1 MVGRRRRAASHFA
14 VARAVARGYI
24 AGMAI
29 FATILMVIG
38 MLATLGVLATGIISM
53 ARGGEF
59 NERWGNRLMRYRI
72 VAQGFALAMF
82 AVGLILLKSAG

>member
-1 MVGRRRRAASHFA
+1 MRV
-14 VARAVARGYI
+14 YI
-24 AGMAI
+24 AVMAI

-38 MLATLGVLATGIISM
+38 MLATLGVLATGIFSM

-59 NERWGNRLMRYRI
+59 NDRWGNRLMRYRI